1 MICYIDNIV
10 NTIVIKGNHNS
21 QLSTLNFQLSTIKNG
36 ELHVLRC
43 HENKNHIKIENRT
56 HTFSKSKSCSARQGF
71 IAIFYICG
79 AACEIF

>member
-1 MICYIDNIV
+1 MLRVMICYIDNIV

-21 QLSTLNFQLSTIKNG
+21 QLKNG
-36 ELHVLRC
+36 GLHVLRC
-43 HENKNHIKIENRT
+43 HENKDHIKIENRT